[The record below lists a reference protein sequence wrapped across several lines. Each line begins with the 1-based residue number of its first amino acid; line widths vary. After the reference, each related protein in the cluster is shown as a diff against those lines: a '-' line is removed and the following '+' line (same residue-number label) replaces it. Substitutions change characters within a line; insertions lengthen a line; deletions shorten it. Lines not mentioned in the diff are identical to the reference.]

1 MKITYNQL
9 LLLALISALGF
20 SFMCGMNY
28 KETYLVKS
36 NNSEQ
41 EDKISELSKENA
53 NLKIELAGL
62 TKLIKLKNNQNIA
75 HYSHVEIKHDFRIV
89 NKRK

>member
-1 MKITYNQL
+1 MKITYIQL

-28 KETYLVKS
+28 KETHLVKS

-53 NLKIELAGL
+53 NLKIEVAGL
-62 TKLIKLKNNQNIA
+62 TKLIKLKNTQNIG

>member
-1 MKITYNQL
+1 
-9 LLLALISALGF
+9 
-20 SFMCGMNY
+20 MNY
-28 KETYLVKS
+28 KETHLVKS

-41 EDKISELSKENA
+41 EDKISELLKENA
-53 NLKIELAGL
+53 NLKIEVVGL
-62 TKLIKLKNNQNIA
+62 TKLIKLKNNQNIG

>member
-28 KETYLVKS
+28 KETHLVKY
-36 NNSEQ
+36 NNTEQ
-41 EDKISELSKENA
+41 EDKISELLKEND
-53 NLKIELAGL
+53 NLKIEVAGL
-62 TKLIKLKNNQNIA
+62 TRLIKLKDNQNIA
-75 HYSHVEIKHDFRIV
+75 HYSHVEVKHDFRIV

>member
-9 LLLALISALGF
+9 LLLALILALSF

-28 KETYLVKS
+28 KENHLIKS
-36 NNSEQ
+36 NDSEQ
-41 EDKISELSKENA
+41 EDKISQLLKENE
-53 NLKIELAGL
+53 NLKIEVSGL

-75 HYSHVEIKHDFRIV
+75 HYSHVEVKHDFRIV

>member
-9 LLLALISALGF
+9 LLFSLISALGF

-28 KETYLVKS
+28 KETHLVKS

>member
-9 LLLALISALGF
+9 LLFALISALGF

-28 KETYLVKS
+28 KETHLIKS
-36 NNSEQ
+36 NDSEQ
-41 EDKISELSKENA
+41 EDKISELLKENE
-53 NLKIELAGL
+53 NLKIEVSGL

-75 HYSHVEIKHDFRIV
+75 HYSHVEVKHDFRIV
-89 NKRK
+89 NKLK

>member
-28 KETYLVKS
+28 KETHLVKS

-41 EDKISELSKENA
+41 EDKISELIKENA
-53 NLKIELAGL
+53 NLKIEVAGL
-62 TKLIKLKNNQNIA
+62 TKLIKLKNNQNIG

>member
-9 LLLALISALGF
+9 LFLALISALGF

-28 KETYLVKS
+28 KETHLIKS
-36 NNSEQ
+36 NDSEQ
-41 EDKISELSKENA
+41 ENKISELLKENE
-53 NLKIELAGL
+53 NLKIEVSGL
-62 TKLIKLKNNQNIA
+62 TKLIKLKNNQNIS
-75 HYSHVEIKHDFRIV
+75 HYSHVEVKHDFRIV

>member
-9 LLLALISALGF
+9 LIFAIIMGIGWAF
-20 SFMCGMNY
+20 TCGLTLNS
-28 KETYLVKS
+28 VNSIKS
-36 NNSEQ
+36 KDSEQ
-41 EDKISELSKENA
+41 SEKIADLLKEND
-53 NLKIELAGL
+53 NLKIEVAGL
-62 TKLIKLKNNQNIA
+62 TKLIKLKNTQNIG

>member
-1 MKITYNQL
+1 MKITYNKL
-9 LLLALISALGF
+9 LLFALISALGF

-28 KETYLVKS
+28 KETHLVKS
-36 NNSEQ
+36 NNTEQ

-53 NLKIELAGL
+53 NLKIEVAGL
-62 TKLIKLKNNQNIA
+62 TKLIKLKNTQNIG